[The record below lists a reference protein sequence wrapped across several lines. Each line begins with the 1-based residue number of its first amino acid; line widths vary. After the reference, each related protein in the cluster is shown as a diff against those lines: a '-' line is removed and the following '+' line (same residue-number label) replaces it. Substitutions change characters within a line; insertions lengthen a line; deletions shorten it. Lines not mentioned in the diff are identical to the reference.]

1 MRWILLVLLMQAAPL
16 LCQLRQSTLQVSSE
30 GAANL
35 ILSVGSYYPMR
46 NAVDYLNREYGWRI
60 SYEDPRYLESE
71 VTDIAIPQWKKNHS
85 GERGFY
91 APKWIEV
98 RFRIAKPL
106 GRDGEQK
113 SVLAEL
119 VEQFNRLDRQDKF
132 TILDASLKRNV
143 VVGAVRGQSIL
154 EHASMGPEQK
164 QRSGSEELHMLTDQC
179 GAQMP
184 MPMHMVVGTVSVNM
198 LEHIILPPRKSPV
211 SCREALL
218 ALTAQGGSDLVYQ
231 IMEDITGQ
239 MFVVNI
245 VPNRIVIHPP
255 KLGLQV
261 NTK

>member
-1 MRWILLVLLMQAAPL
+1 MKMRWIFLILLMEAVPL
-16 LCQLRQSTLQVSSE
+16 FSQLRQNTLQASSE

-35 ILSVGSYYPMR
+35 ILSVGSYYPLR
-46 NAVDYLNREYGWRI
+46 DAVDYLNREYGWRI
-60 SYEDPRYLESE
+60 SYEDPRYPESE
-71 VTDIAIPQWKKNHS
+71 TVDIAIPQWKKNHP

-91 APKWIEV
+91 APKWTDM
-98 RFRIAKPL
+98 RFRITKPL

-113 SVLAEL
+113 KALTEL
-119 VEQFNRLDRQDKF
+119 IEQFNQLDRQDKF

-143 VVGAVRGQSIL
+143 VVGSVRGESVL
-154 EHASMGPEQK
+154 EYASMGPETK
-164 QRSGSEELHMLTDQC
+164 QRSGSEELHMLIEQC

-198 LEHIILPPRKSPV
+198 LGHITLPPRKAPV

-218 ALTAQGGSDLVYQ
+218 ALTAQGGADLVYQ

-239 MFVVNI
+239 VFVVNI

-255 KLGLQV
+255 
-261 NTK
+261 N